1 MINRYLVIILGA
13 LIFVGCKKK
22 PDPVLNPT
30 KTVLILPAMDEL
42 CTSGTVISAAKSTVN
57 FNWNVAQNTDSYEIS
72 IKNLITG
79 QVITQNTLKT
89 SIGIELDR
97 NTPYS
102 WTVKSISSSSNIT
115 EQSESWKFYNSGP
128 GVVFYAPF
136 PAEIIAPVMGQNVSI
151 STAKVKLEWK
161 GSDVDQ
167 DIKSYDVY
175 FGTSAPVLIKQDVED
190 SFLGDISILA
200 NTQYYWK
207 IVTKDQ
213 KGNTSDSGVYRFKT
227 N

>member
-1 MINRYLVIILGA
+1 MIKKYLVISLGA
-13 LIFVGCKKK
+13 LILLGCKKK

-42 CTSGTVISAAKSTVN
+42 CTSGTVISAAKSTVT
-57 FNWNVAQNTDSYEIS
+57 FNWNVSQNTDSYEIN
-72 IKNLITG
+72 IKNLING
-79 QVITQNTLKT
+79 QIITQNTPKT

-102 WTVKSISSSSNIT
+102 WTVKSMSSSSSIT
-115 EQSESWKFYNSGP
+115 EQSERWKFYNSGP
-128 GVVFYAPF
+128 GIVSYAPF

-151 STAKVKLEWK
+151 STEKVKLEWK

-175 FGTSAPVLIKQDVED
+175 FGTSAPVLIKQDVTD
-190 SFLGDISILA
+190 SFLADVSILA
-200 NTQYYWK
+200 NTQYFWK
-207 IVTKDQ
+207 IVTKDH
-213 KGNTSDSGVYRFKT
+213 KGNTSDSGVYQFKT